1 MNITIEIQTQGKT
14 CRDYFQRIV
23 AKGLK
28 VKGKARKKES
38 KKG

>member
-1 MNITIEIQTQGKT
+1 MNIIVEIQTQGKT
-14 CRDYFQRIV
+14 CRDYLQGVI

-38 KKG
+38 KKD